1 MDVSVTSPVPYGCIT
16 GKKRPASNTN
26 TPKGTPAYGA
36 VCGLPSLEIP
46 DLTLLMPDNVPEDP
60 SKVLTN
66 QIVLPGLTNSGIL
79 AKPETPESKP
89 ESSQTNSGILAKP
102 ETPESKPESS
112 QIQTQNIHEIPEHIC
127 SLVWDKYLGLE
138 TYTSNCYACRVKKIN
153 STFYKCGQLELTNT
167 SLDNLRPICLGCW
180 FQARKEQVG
189 LNKYIE
195 QYGLHK

>member
-1 MDVSVTSPVPYGCIT
+1 MDVSIASPVPYGCIT

-89 ESSQTNSGILAKP
+89 EPHQISSGSSAGLLAKP
-102 ETPESKPESS
+102 EIHE
-112 QIQTQNIHEIPEHIC
+112 IHEIPEHIC
-127 SLVWDKYLGLE
+127 SLVWDRYLGLE